1 MDWLHFSVSGE
12 SSFSED
18 SQRLWLPTTCRHWR
32 SENCPLPQRQLAVL
46 SGFGNLPF
54 CLLIQ
59 EERKVT
65 RRHSRILPS
74 AALACSSCSSW
85 NLLVGV
91 GGCRDHSILMK
102 SPLTLSRWLSCW
114 DLLLSQVSSHSI
126 WLHLSLCVCI
136 YHAEKATW
144 EHHMALKPQ
153 RLPQEHTSGK
163 PTPPKSTQTP
173 TTTENQECS
182 RA

>member
-1 MDWLHFSVSGE
+1 MTVRFIYTSHTFAAFCVDGWDWLHFSVSGE

-18 SQRLWLPTTCRHWR
+18 SQRLRLPTTCRHRR

-74 AALACSSCSSW
+74 VALACSSCSSW

-91 GGCRDHSILMK
+91 GGCHDHSILMK

-114 DLLLSQVSSHSI
+114 DLLLSQVRAATPYGYTCLSVSTFTTLKKQPGNTI
-126 WLHLSLCVCI
+126 WL
-136 YHAEKATW
+136 
-144 EHHMALKPQ
+144 
-153 RLPQEHTSGK
+153 
-163 PTPPKSTQTP
+163 
-173 TTTENQECS
+173 
-182 RA
+182 